1 MDAAPE
7 ITDAASA
14 GTVLSGAGPDVFT
27 NANTITRWLMSQQS
41 EARVQIAQGIFDKL
55 LQDASQSRQHHG
67 NGQACVKLCSFV
79 QQCAKS
85 SDSALKQWAFTELLS
100 RRLFHFYLEWY
111 EHDPHRA
118 LRLVLD
124 VLVLSSTSNPSP
136 DIGRLVNE
144 HVLETLVSI
153 VARKSPRLLTKS
165 GLQCLDHFLT
175 KQAIALD
182 DIARKYREIEP
193 LLAESDTLSLWKS
206 FIFHLF
212 SWMELPY
219 VGPLAGKCSVHIFRA
234 LRNTTSSCPGL
245 DSPGFT
251 AELWLAWLQDGLTR
265 NHEILEDIKNYVLVP
280 IFKTDKIAALDLLR
294 AFNRIE
300 PLTAVGQELSDET
313 FLLRLATLELG
324 KKSGLVEEPSRED
337 DVLQPTTY
345 IALRETVL
353 DSFLSHP
360 SIYVR
365 SSAFSLLVSSQAT
378 TKPFS
383 NTAFA
388 LLKRHLAPFHADYD
402 AKFRNEVLGLSKNLL
417 RRAKNVITVAQRTL
431 ARPSNENG
439 QQPADGDAD
448 AARLATK
455 KKFGPEATLGDDV
468 EAKEI
473 LVSHQEFIEW
483 YLNFL
488 KGEILPT
495 TSYQRHITA
504 LKAALLALRIGK
516 HAGAAD
522 ELDID
527 IAQTISSDLTWIR
540 LLLDLILDPFD
551 DVREAAATVLGLFP
565 PSVVEGPADLGPAPA
580 TLLQILQEFSLR
592 ARDLANRTGRADHG
606 DGAARSQ
613 GLLCKWLNKQELRT
627 AFASRV
633 IQELEDK
640 ISKAEND
647 LGHAAIENPV
657 HGDFAAMNYVWH
669 VLAPETYVHE
679 QLEVLHQI
687 HYRVF
692 ACSKRIW
699 AAVKH
704 VLCDDSPEGHLPE
717 EMEEI
722 DGLDTKDLLSYSF
735 RAVHES
741 SNLLRSMIGTLRLEP
756 APGVP
761 FPSLDIFKEIGYLA
775 FEQLATLRHRGAF
788 STVSLTFTTCC
799 QLTQRLERVFADVAV
814 SSELLCDWYQA
825 RLPTQAL
832 LQAHHVDFI
841 QGALLCIE
849 SQASTTR
856 RSAGIPSLVA
866 AILSADAPSPP
877 FEEVFHTLGEIAKK
891 HACLTET
898 DGSNLPQVHALNC
911 LREVFRSS
919 LLSKKAESYLAVS
932 LHLAA
937 NSLKSEIWAI
947 RNCGLLLLRSLI
959 DCLLGTGESKA
970 TMESGWD
977 GHSVRISYGKYPT
990 LPGVILGLLQS
1001 ADEVLDEVSPAA
1013 AEAVFPALDIIRR
1026 AGPPEE
1032 HREELRGYI
1041 QGYLGSKIWHVRE
1054 IAARTLCSFLLPVD
1068 WVAEI
1073 DRLLGER
1080 QLDANRLHGIL
1091 LAMKFVIERKVDLG
1105 RDADSNSV
1113 ALNSLLNDISRTV
1126 KPLANH
1132 PEIQAAY
1139 LEIINLLAS
1148 ITCREMS
1155 TKPGVREP
1163 ITSTGEAAASMIRGT
1178 KPSALLD
1185 IEVTVKL
1192 FSDLAVAGNLRG
1204 LRLFLFQTLSRDIN
1218 TATRMLETL
1227 PKTWEARQGTN
1238 ARSELCLLY
1247 ADICIHTAAPEARA
1261 QALTNLGLLMD
1272 DILNQNE
1279 LAELPGIESL
1289 DQLWAGLQNGEIN
1302 PTLSYAIIRTSGTI
1316 MAVLTSRHA
1325 THLNQRLRGWGV
1337 MIADA
1342 LDVDNMFD
1350 TRYAAAR
1357 ALKSFFVGCQEHSWD
1372 TKYLPALS
1380 ALYDGLIDDDDEV
1393 REVAAS
1399 AAAGVIGTYLVP
1411 PVAADRL
1418 VGWVRRQF
1426 EDQKEFHQLLV
1437 CRMTGQTPRLDT
1449 GDFHLISAEK
1459 QLVKAMDYDESL
1471 FATEEQNLFIDEI
1484 KETIRWQEAFR
1495 HLGHANEDG
1504 PFGCLTKWTEAG
1516 LRCLTRIA
1524 EMEDGPLGWTSD
1536 QHVFSIC
1543 ARVILCAVAM
1553 TKTGKSAAVVELLG
1567 EFKSVGRRAMLHGSL
1582 LGMAA

>member
-1 MDAAPE
+1 
-7 ITDAASA
+7 
-14 GTVLSGAGPDVFT
+14 
-27 NANTITRWLMSQQS
+27 MSQQS

-85 SDSALKQWAFTELLS
+85 SDGALKQWAFTELLS

-136 DIGRLVNE
+136 DTGRLVKE

-175 KQAIALD
+175 KQAITLD
-182 DIARKYREIEP
+182 DIARKYKEIEP
-193 LLAESDTLSLWKS
+193 FLAASDMLSLWKS
-206 FIFHLF
+206 FVFHLF

-234 LRNTTSSCPGL
+234 LRNTTSTGPGL
-245 DSPGFT
+245 GLPGFT
-251 AELWLAWLQDGLTR
+251 AELWLAWLQDGLAR
-265 NHEILEDIKNYVLVP
+265 NPEILEDIKNYILVP
-280 IFKTDKIAALDLLR
+280 IFKTDKIAAVDLLR
-294 AFNRIE
+294 AFSRIK
-300 PLTAVGQELSDET
+300 PLTTAGQELSDQT
-313 FLLRLATLELG
+313 FLLQLATLELG
-324 KKSGLVEEPSRED
+324 KKSGLVEEPSSED
-337 DVLQPTTY
+337 DVLQPTAY
-345 IALRETVL
+345 IVLRETVL

-360 SIYVR
+360 SISVR
-365 SSAFSLLVSSQAT
+365 SSAFSLLASSQAT
-378 TKPFS
+378 TRPFS
-383 NTAFA
+383 QAAFS

-431 ARPSNENG
+431 AGPSNWSG
-439 QQPADGDAD
+439 QQPADGDAE
-448 AARLATK
+448 ATRLATK
-455 KKFGPEATLGDDV
+455 KKFGPEATLGDNV
-468 EAKEI
+468 EANEI
-473 LVSHQEFIEW
+473 LVSHQEFIGW

-488 KGEILPT
+488 KREILPT

-504 LKAALLALRIGK
+504 LKAALLVLRIGK

-522 ELDID
+522 ELDMD
-527 IAQTISSDLTWIR
+527 IAQTISSDSTWIR

-565 PSVVEGPADLGPAPA
+565 PSIVEAPADPERGPT

-592 ARDLANRTGRADHG
+592 AWDLANRTGRADHG

-613 GLLCKWLNKQELRT
+613 GLLCKWLGKQELRT
-627 AFASRV
+627 AFASKV
-633 IQELEDK
+633 IQRLEDK
-640 ISKAEND
+640 ISKAEKD

-657 HGDFAAMNYVWH
+657 HGDFAAISYVWQ
-669 VLAPETYVHE
+669 VLAHEIYVQE
-679 QLEVLHQI
+679 QLEVLHRI
-687 HYRVF
+687 HYLVF

-722 DGLDTKDLLSYSF
+722 EGLDTKDLLSYSF

-761 FPSLDIFKEIGYLA
+761 FPPLDVVRDIGYLT

-788 STVSLTFTTCC
+788 STVSLTFATCC
-799 QLTQRLERVFADVAV
+799 QLTQSLERVFANVTV
-814 SSELLCDWYQA
+814 SSELLRDWY
-825 RLPTQAL
+825 
-832 LQAHHVDFI
+832 

-856 RSAGIPSLVA
+856 RSAGIPSLVT
-866 AILSADAPSPP
+866 AILSANASSPS

-891 HACLTET
+891 HARLTET

-919 LLSKKAESYLAVS
+919 LLSKKAENHLAVS
-932 LHLAA
+932 LQLAA

-970 TMESGWD
+970 TMELGWD
-977 GHSVRISYGKYPT
+977 GHSVRISYSKYPT

-1001 ADEVLDEVSPAA
+1001 ADEALDEVSSAA

-1032 HREELRGYI
+1032 HREGLRGYI
-1041 QGYLGSKIWHVRE
+1041 EGYLGSKIWHVRE
-1054 IAARTLCSFLLPVD
+1054 IAARTLCSFLLPID

-1073 DRLLGER
+1073 ERLLEER
-1080 QLDANRLHGIL
+1080 ELDANRLHGIL
-1091 LAMKFVIERKVDLG
+1091 LAMKFVIERKVDSS
-1105 RDADSNSV
+1105 RDADSNSA

-1139 LEIINLLAS
+1139 LEILNLLAG
-1148 ITCREMS
+1148 IRCRKRS
-1155 TKPGVREP
+1155 AKLGVLEP
-1163 ITSTGEAAASMIRGT
+1163 ITPTGEAPASMIRGT

-1185 IEVTVKL
+1185 IEVAVKL
-1192 FSDLAVAGNLRG
+1192 VSDLAVSGNVSG
-1204 LRLFLFQTLSRDIN
+1204 LRLCLFQTLRRDIN
-1218 TATRMLETL
+1218 TATRMLEIL
-1227 PKTWEARQGTN
+1227 PKTWEARQGMN
-1238 ARSELCLLY
+1238 ARPELCLLY

-1261 QALTNLGLLMD
+1261 QALTNLGLLVD
-1272 DILNQNE
+1272 DILKHHE
-1279 LAELPGIESL
+1279 LAELPGIEYL
-1289 DQLWAGLQNGEIN
+1289 DQLWAGLQTGEIN
-1302 PTLSYAIIRTSGTI
+1302 PTLSYAIITTSGTI
-1316 MAVLTSRHA
+1316 MAVLTSNHA
-1325 THLNQRLRGWGV
+1325 TNLDQRLRAWGA

-1342 LDVDNMFD
+1342 LDVNSTFD
-1350 TRYAAAR
+1350 TRYAAATTLR
-1357 ALKSFFVGCQEHSWD
+1357 SFFVGCQVHRWD

-1380 ALYDGLIDDDDEV
+1380 ALYDGLVDDDDEV

-1399 AAAGVIGTYLVP
+1399 AAAGVIGSYLVP

-1418 VGWVRRQF
+1418 VGWMRRQF
-1426 EDQKEFHQLLV
+1426 EDQEEFNRLLV
-1437 CRMTGQTPRLDT
+1437 CRMTGQTPQLGT
-1449 GDFHLISAEK
+1449 GDFQLTPAEK
-1459 QLVKAMDYDESL
+1459 QFIKAMDYDESL

-1484 KETIRWQEAFR
+1484 KETMRWQEAFQ
-1495 HLGHANEDG
+1495 HLGNANEDG
-1504 PFGCLTKWTEAG
+1504 PFGGLTKWTEAG

-1524 EMEDGPLGWTSD
+1524 ETEDGPLGWTSD

-1543 ARVILCAVAM
+1543 ARVVLCAVAI
-1553 TKTGKSAAVVELLG
+1553 TGTGKNPAVVELLE
-1567 EFKSVGRRAMLHGSL
+1567 EFKSIGRRAMVHGSL